1 VDKTELIKKRYN
13 RTAKFYDCMDRIISD
28 SLRRDVLRKAKGTIL
43 EVGVGT
49 GKNLPLYPLGR
60 DVTGIDF
67 SPEMLKRARARV
79 EKLGLANVTLIE
91 MDAQKMAFPDHTFDT
106 VVATC
111 VFCSVP
117 NPVKG
122 FQEIKRVCKPGGQ
135 VLLLEHVRSENPILG
150 KIMDI
155 LNPLA
160 VTLTGANINRD
171 TLANVSKAGLKL
183 SQVSNLKGD
192 ILKMIQASP

>member
-1 VDKTELIKKRYN
+1 MDKTEIIKRRYN
-13 RTAKFYDCMDRIISD
+13 RNARFYDCMDWMISERT
-28 SLRRDVLRKAKGTIL
+28 RREVLGQARGKIL

-49 GKNLPLYPLGR
+49 GKNLSLYPPGS

-67 SPEMLKRARARV
+67 SPEMLRRARAKA
-79 EKLGLANVTLIE
+79 EKLGLSVELIE
-91 MDAQKMAFPDHTFDT
+91 MDAQQMSFSDHTFDT

-117 NPVKG
+117 DPVKG
-122 FQEIKRVCKPGGQ
+122 LQEIKRVCKPGGQ
-135 VLLLEHVRSENPILG
+135 VLLLEHVRSDNPLLG
-150 KIMDI
+150 KIMDM

-171 TLANVSKAGLKL
+171 TVLNVQKAGLNL
-183 SQVSNLKGD
+183 SQVSTRRGN
-192 ILKMIQASP
+192 ILKIIKARP